1 MKAFVIG
8 LSKIESSYTSA
19 MAVIDQ
25 LTEYGFD
32 VNFFEGTY
40 GYDATALYEKE
51 ARIPARY
58 GIKTSNIGGKTVRL
72 PWGDYEKTISR
83 PGVIG
88 CFYSHYN
95 LWKKCVELDE
105 PIFIFEDDVIF
116 VRSYYPIEFDEV
128 LMICTGKAAYQH
140 HYYSKFYDN
149 PVGPPRAVELR
160 NCSMPGAVGYGI
172 TPKGAKK
179 LVDAYQIEF
188 MPADTAMN
196 KFVVNLECHNYLM
209 GRAAI
214 EDDGKVSL
222 TRSKEWNQ
230 QKQ

>member
-8 LSKIESSYTSA
+8 LSKIPSSYDSA
-19 MAVIDQ
+19 VQ
-25 LTEYGFD
+25 VVSKLKQYGFD
-32 VNFFEGTY
+32 AELFEGTY
-40 GYDATALYEKE
+40 GDRAVKLFSKE
-51 ARIPARY
+51 NRKPAKY
-58 GIKTSNIGGKTVRL
+58 GIKTGEVDGKVVRL
-72 PWGDYEKTISR
+72 PWGDYEKTIGR

-95 LWKKCVELDE
+95 LWKRCLELDE

-116 VRSYYPIEFDEV
+116 VRGYHPVEWDEV
-128 LMICTGKAAYQH
+128 LMVCTGKAAYQH
-140 HYYSKFYDN
+140 PYYSQFYIK
-149 PVGPPRAVELR
+149 PTGVPAAVELR
-160 NCSMPGAVGYGI
+160 NASMPGAVGYGL

-179 LVDAYQIEF
+179 LVEAYETEF

-222 TRSKEWNQ
+222 TRSKEWKRK
-230 QKQ
+230 KQ